1 MEGNLIMD
9 FSEKQTIVCYIDKN
23 KALFYQDMD
32 GSMLQMDFPPDIISD
47 QELNGREKLE
57 HLIESFLETNKLGK
71 GNIIFIYAPDIT
83 IEKDFP
89 DEPAGNKN
97 EEIQKFIDMIPFE
110 EVLSKIYKLDKKTK
124 VVAINQEIYDSI
136 KNIFAKKNFLVLG
149 IIPSAVLAETVAEL
163 SVNIDLAFIASKI
176 YSLKQYSMVSEGEL
190 SNQNTKEK
198 SGLKKQNIRMY
209 ALIIVFVILLFVL
222 IILVITKSFSKNS
235 SKNLPVMQ
243 PPISPAPTVSVIDQP
258 STPVI
263 QQPISS
269 PSGSGTQLQ

>member
-1 MEGNLIMD
+1 MD

>member
-1 MEGNLIMD
+1 MD

-32 GSMLQMDFPPDIISD
+32 GSILQMDFPPDIISD
-47 QELNGREKLE
+47 QELTGREKLE

-136 KNIFAKKNFLVLG
+136 KNIFAMKNFLVLG
-149 IIPSAVLAETVAEL
+149 IIPSTVLAETVAEL
-163 SVNIDLAFIASKI
+163 SVNIDLAFISNKI
-176 YSLKQYSMVSEGEL
+176 YSLRQYSMVNEGEL

-198 SGLKKQNIRMY
+198 SGLRKQNIRMY
-209 ALIIVFVILLFVL
+209 ALIIVFTILLFVL

-235 SKNLPVMQ
+235 SKDLPVMQ
-243 PPISPAPTVSVIDQP
+243 PPLSPTPSAPVVSQP
-258 STPVI
+258 AIPVI
-263 QQPISS
+263 QPSIST

>member
-1 MEGNLIMD
+1 MD

-32 GSMLQMDFPPDIISD
+32 GSILQMDFPPDIISD
-47 QELNGREKLE
+47 QELTGREKLE

-71 GNIIFIYAPDIT
+71 GNIIFIYSPDIT

-136 KNIFAKKNFLVLG
+136 KNIFVKKNFLVLG
-149 IIPSAVLAETVAEL
+149 IIPSTVLAETVAEL
-163 SVNIDLAFIASKI
+163 SMNIDLAFIANKI
-176 YSLKQYSMVSEGEL
+176 YSLRQYGMVNEGEL

-198 SGLKKQNIRMY
+198 SGLRKQNIRMY
-209 ALIIVFVILLFVL
+209 ALIIVFAILLFIL
-222 IILVITKSFSKNS
+222 IILAITKVFPKNS
-235 SKNLPVMQ
+235 SKTLPVMQ
-243 PPISPAPTVSVIDQP
+243 PPLSPTPSAPVVSQPVAPVMQP
-258 STPVI
+258 S
-263 QQPISS
+263 IST